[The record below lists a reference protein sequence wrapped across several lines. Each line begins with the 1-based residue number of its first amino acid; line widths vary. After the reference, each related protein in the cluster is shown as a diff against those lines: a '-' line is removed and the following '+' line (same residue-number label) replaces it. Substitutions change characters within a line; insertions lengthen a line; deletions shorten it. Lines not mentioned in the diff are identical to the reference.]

1 MCGCSGECVY
11 SVYAQVSVVYTHR
24 CVGVYVPLWKP
35 EEGPKCLLSLFTSF
49 LIKKEEEKKRKQGL
63 SLNLKI
69 TVSFMWVL
77 RIWTHVLLLLKQK
90 LFPTELAPQSMGF
103 YVYTSSLLPVV
114 SVLFSEHFTDHKC
127 QVFPFWEAPKK
138 QIQNALSEFSPK
150 FLYWLFRVLF
160 FSRYKIQL
168 KTEWGG
174 TVIPTDQ
181 MLSSIKASPG

>member
-1 MCGCSGECVY
+1 MKTGSL
-11 SVYAQVSVVYTHR
+11 
-24 CVGVYVPLWKP
+24 PKP
-35 EEGPKCLLSLFTSF
+35 EDHCFFYVSAMNLNSCPFALKTQALPHWTSP
-49 LIKKEEEKKRKQGL
+49 
-63 SLNLKI
+63 S
-69 TVSFMWVL
+69 
-77 RIWTHVLLLLKQK
+77 
-90 LFPTELAPQSMGF
+90 SMGF

-114 SVLFSEHFTDHKC
+114 SVLFSEHFIDHKC

-160 FSRYKIQL
+160 FSRYEIQL